1 MSDQLLALNNLR
13 LLRAESQNLPLE
25 ILNDIVDKFAAIVE
39 ERREELTS
47 EGVEAAKH
55 AKKLDKIREMM
66 RSEGLDIEDLVALD
80 APKSEK
86 KSPRKKRPEKYEY
99 TDNNGKRHTWTGQ
112 GRTPSVIQ
120 KALDQGLSLE
130 KFLIKA

>member
-80 APKSEK
+80 APKK
-86 KSPRKKRPEKYEY
+86 
-99 TDNNGKRHTWTGQ
+99 
-112 GRTPSVIQ
+112 
-120 KALDQGLSLE
+120 
-130 KFLIKA
+130 

>member
-55 AKKLDKIREMM
+55 AK
-66 RSEGLDIEDLVALD
+66 
-80 APKSEK
+80 
-86 KSPRKKRPEKYEY
+86 
-99 TDNNGKRHTWTGQ
+99 N
-112 GRTPSVIQ
+112 
-120 KALDQGLSLE
+120 
-130 KFLIKA
+130 